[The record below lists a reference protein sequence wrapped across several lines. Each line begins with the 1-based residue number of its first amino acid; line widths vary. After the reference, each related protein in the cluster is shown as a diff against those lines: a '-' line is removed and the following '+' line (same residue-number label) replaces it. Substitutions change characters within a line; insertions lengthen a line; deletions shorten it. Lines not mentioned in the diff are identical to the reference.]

1 MQRTLNFLMPDQQAP
16 DRNERKN
23 SLLNCGVSTGSLH
36 QINCLVLDALG
47 FFQRVETTFQ
57 ETELST
63 TTVKSVSA
71 ERPTALDYKIRY
83 DTMKNRILVPESINS
98 YCKKTKVFRSK
109 WSRIFEQ
116 FKNRFA

>member
-1 MQRTLNFLMPDQQAP
+1 MLLGRKSVQRTLNFLMPDQQAP

-47 FFQRVETTFQ
+47 FFQRVETTCQ

-63 TTVKSVSA
+63 TNLTDNPKLIHNNLSPDSPLSFTL
-71 ERPTALDYKIRY
+71 RKFP
-83 DTMKNRILVPESINS
+83 N
-98 YCKKTKVFRSK
+98 
-109 WSRIFEQ
+109 
-116 FKNRFA
+116 